1 MALELKDRI
10 YTNCV
15 STGTDDAWIGETKEG
30 YQGWEAIT
38 PNATVYYCITD
49 DTSWEVGYGNYVNA
63 FGAGDK
69 ADKAI
74 KRNLLSSNTGAL
86 LDLSGNASIF
96 LTYPSEKAV
105 ILNTDDNIELPDT
118 NVRFKNVTSDQVTSP
133 VIATEAIIV
142 DGTAGSGGSL
152 AELLDVYNKEEVDDF
167 LEDKADREE
176 TEQALKDLDEVV
188 GEIAPSFDKGVWLF
202 DSSAFSPNSP
212 AEGKFVLVD
221 DVTYTNS
228 FEDAN
233 GIIFANKDYKGVNHT
248 FSDVSVGN
256 YVELV
261 NSDGSFLLATIVEK
275 VPSTNEMRFNI
286 EVVSS
291 AGTPRVGT
299 SKVKFFTFTDAE
311 LDLSSYMPKVGGTFT
326 GEVEF
331 DKTITINNNFTQ
343 VRASVEKPFHTI
355 KTNAPV
361 NPDGSQ
367 NTDNPFGFAVD
378 IDHNNTF
385 KNQFVVQNRKGE
397 ILSIKGGGSPY
408 GKLDFDWTY
417 RGIINQDHHLVNKK
431 YVDNNL
437 HTLSSEGNKLNW
449 ALGKSL
455 ISTQWATDT
464 NNPETAKIYYFY
476 KLHDYTGD
484 EVQVNKYKTTPS
496 TMLEIWKQGNL
507 IVKTSLVAF
516 EESTYSTADTQARVS
531 GLNVTTHADEL
542 FDSDSNYGIVISNLQ
557 LKEEV

>member
-10 YTNCV
+10 YTDCV
-15 STGTDDAWIGETKEG
+15 STGTDDAWIGDPKEG

-49 DTSWEVGYGNYVNA
+49 DTSWEVGYGEYVNA
-63 FGAGDK
+63 FGAGDN

-74 KRNLLSSNTGAL
+74 KRNLISSNTGAL

-96 LTYPSEKAV
+96 CTYPAEKSV
-105 ILNTDDNIELPDT
+105 YLDTDGNIQLPDT
-118 NVRFKNVTSDQVTSP
+118 NVRFKSITGNEVISP
-133 VIATEAIIV
+133 VVATGAVIV
-142 DGTAGSGGSL
+142 DGTEAEGGDL
-152 AELLDVYNKEEVDDF
+152 AKLLDVYTKDEIQ
-167 LEDKADREE
+167 DKINDQDRKN
-176 TEQALKDLDEVV
+176 T
-188 GEIAPSFDKGVWLF
+188 
-202 DSSAFSPNSP
+202 
-212 AEGKFVLVD
+212 GKFMLQ
-221 DVTYTNS
+221 T
-228 FEDAN
+228 
-233 GIIFANKDYKGVNHT
+233 
-248 FSDVSVGN
+248 
-256 YVELV
+256 
-261 NSDGSFLLATIVEK
+261 
-275 VPSTNEMRFNI
+275 
-286 EVVSS
+286 
-291 AGTPRVGT
+291 
-299 SKVKFFTFTDAE
+299 
-311 LDLSSYMPKVGGTFT
+311 GGKFT

-331 DKTITINNNFTQ
+331 DKTITLNNNFTQ

-367 NTDNPFGFAVD
+367 NTDNPFGLAVD

-417 RGIINQDHHLVNKK
+417 RGIINQDHHITNKE
-431 YVDNNL
+431 YVDNAINSHATNTTM

-484 EVQVNKYKTTPS
+484 EVQLNKYKTTPS